1 MTKQILL
8 STKPFTARL
17 LVTIMMCL
25 PIFCS
30 NTFAQEAESYVVF
43 NSTEGT
49 LTFKHD
55 TEKPSDAYSLNYG
68 YHFPGWMNQ
77 AEKVKTV
84 IFDVSFADARPEFC
98 SYWFAKCEN
107 LTSITG
113 IENLNTENVKLMM
126 CMFYHC
132 FSLTSLDVSRFDT
145 KNVEDMDG
153 MFDSCSG
160 LTTLDVRNFDTSNVT
175 QMEAMFADCTGLKSI
190 DISNFDTRNVT
201 KMSSLFKNCSALT
214 SLDISKLNTD
224 KVESMKW
231 MFRGCSNLT
240 SLNVSTLNTGNAKS
254 MYGMFRN
261 CSSLTSLDL
270 SNFDTKNVTDMTDMF
285 NRCSSLTSLDLS
297 NFDTKNVTEMSG
309 MFTYCSAL
317 TSLDISSFNTSNV
330 TSMSWMF
337 YGCSALES
345 LDLSRFNTEKVT
357 NMNRMF
363 AFDENLTTI
372 YVSDKFVTTALT
384 NDEDIF
390 INCHNLK
397 GAIEYE
403 NGKDGK
409 EFANYTTGY
418 FTKSATTGIKPLDTN
433 DYHTTDYYDLHGRRL
448 DRMKKGINII
458 RRGNKTEKVS
468 VR

>member
-1 MTKQILL
+1 MTKQIPINIKSLA
-8 STKPFTARL
+8 TRL
-17 LVTIMMCL
+17 LVVFIMCL
-25 PIFCS
+25 PLWS
-30 NTFAQEAESYVVF
+30 SKSYSQEAESYVVL
-43 NSTEGT
+43 NTTDGT

-68 YHFPGWMNQ
+68 YNFPSWKNQ
-77 AEKVKTV
+77 AEKIKTV
-84 IFDVSFADARPEFC
+84 IFDDSFADARPEFC
-98 SYWFAKCEN
+98 SYWFANCEN
-107 LTSITG
+107 LTSIIG

-132 FSLTSLDVSRFDT
+132 KSLTSLDVSKFDT
-145 KNVEDMDG
+145 KNVEDMNG
-153 MFDSCSG
+153 MFDTCSG
-160 LTTLDVRNFDTSNVT
+160 LTTLDVSNFNTSNVT
-175 QMEAMFADCTGLKSI
+175 EMEAMFADCTGLKSI

-201 KMSSLFKNCSALT
+201 KMSSLFKNCSSLT
-214 SLDISKLNTD
+214 ALDISKLNTD

-390 INCHNLK
+390 INCKNLK

-418 FTKSATTGIKPLDTN
+418 FTKSTFSGIKSHDANDFHKTN
-433 DYHTTDYYDLHGRRL
+433 YYDLQGHRL
-448 DRMKKGINII
+448 GKLKRGLNII
-458 RRGNKTEKVS
+458 KRGNKTVKVS
-468 VR
+468 VK